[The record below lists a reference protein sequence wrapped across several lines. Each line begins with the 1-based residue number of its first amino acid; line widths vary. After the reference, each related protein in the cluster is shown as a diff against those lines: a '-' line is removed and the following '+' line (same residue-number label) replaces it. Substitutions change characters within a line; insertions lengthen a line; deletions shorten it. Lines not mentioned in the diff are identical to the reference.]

1 MTRNLM
7 IRNTKTLFSGPF
19 LAFILCGT
27 LVPTCVIAWY
37 GLTDRSGAFT
47 LDNILTMFQGDHAKA
62 LGLSLALSL
71 ASTVICLILAFPL
84 GLILKDSKLGKK
96 GFMVFVFILP
106 MWMNFLLRTMAW
118 QVLLERNGAINI
130 VLKSLNLPLLE
141 IINTPAA
148 VVLGMVYDYLPFMVL
163 QIYNALIKIDKS
175 LIEAAYDL
183 GASYGTVLRKVIIPL
198 SVPGIVSGVT
208 MVFVPSLTTFAI
220 SNMLGGGKVNLIG
233 NIIEQEFT
241 VSSNWN
247 LGAGLS
253 LVMMVF
259 IVISM
264 AFIEKFDREGE
275 GNML

>member
-1 MTRNLM
+1 M
-7 IRNTKTLFSGPF
+7 
-19 LAFILCGT
+19 AFMLCGT
-27 LVPTCVIAWY
+27 LIPACVIAYY
-37 GLTDRSGAFT
+37 GMTDRSGAFT
-47 LDNILTMFQGDHAKA
+47 LANLVAIASGEHAKA
-62 LGLSLALSL
+62 LGLSLLLAF
-71 ASTVICLILAFPL
+71 ASTVICLLLAFPL
-84 GLILKDSKLGKK
+84 GLALKDSRLGKK

-118 QVLLERNGAINI
+118 QVLLEKNGIINGMLAGI
-130 VLKSLNLPLLE
+130 GLPALN

-148 VVLGMVYDYLPFMVL
+148 VILGMVYDYLPFMIL
-163 QIYNALIKIDKS
+163 PIYNALIKIDNN

-183 GASYGTVLRKVIIPL
+183 GASKSLVFRKVIVPL

-241 VSSNWN
+241 ASANWN
-247 LGAGLS
+247 LGSGLS
-253 LVMMVF
+253 LIMMIF

-264 AFIEKFDREGE
+264 ALIEKFDRNGE
-275 GNML
+275 GNMI

>member
-1 MTRNLM
+1 MTKRF
-7 IRNTKTLFSGPF
+7 FSAPF
-19 LAFILCGT
+19 VTFMLCGT
-27 LVPTCVIAWY
+27 LIPACVIAYY

-47 LDNILTMFQGDHAKA
+47 MANVVAIATGEHAKA
-62 LGLSLALSL
+62 LGLSLLLAF
-71 ASTVICLILAFPL
+71 ASTVICLLLAFPL
-84 GLILKDSKLGKK
+84 GLALKDSKLGKK

-118 QVLLERNGAINI
+118 QVLLEKNGIINGMLMGI
-130 VLKSLNLPLLE
+130 GLPALN

-148 VVLGMVYDYLPFMVL
+148 VILGMVYDYLPFMIL
-163 QIYNALIKIDKS
+163 PIYNALIKIDNN

-183 GASYGTVLRKVIIPL
+183 GASKSLVLRKVIVPL

-241 VSSNWN
+241 ASSNWN
-247 LGAGLS
+247 LGSGLS
-253 LVMMVF
+253 LVMMIF

-264 AFIEKFDREGE
+264 AFIEKFDRNGE
-275 GNML
+275 GNMI

>member
-1 MTRNLM
+1 M
-7 IRNTKTLFSGPF
+7 
-19 LAFILCGT
+19 LCGT
-27 LVPTCVIAWY
+27 LIPACVIAYY
-37 GLTDRSGAFT
+37 GMTDRSGAFT
-47 LDNILTMFQGDHAKA
+47 LANLVAIASGEHAKA
-62 LGLSLALSL
+62 LGLSLLLAF
-71 ASTVICLILAFPL
+71 ASTVICLLLAFPL
-84 GLILKDSKLGKK
+84 GLALKDSRLGKK

-118 QVLLERNGAINI
+118 QVLLEKNGIINGMLAGI
-130 VLKSLNLPLLE
+130 GLPALN

-148 VVLGMVYDYLPFMVL
+148 VILGMVYDYLPFMIL
-163 QIYNALIKIDKS
+163 PIYNALIKIDNN

-183 GASYGTVLRKVIIPL
+183 GASKLLVFRKVIVPL

-241 VSSNWN
+241 ASSNWN
-247 LGAGLS
+247 LGSGLS
-253 LVMMVF
+253 LVMMIF

-264 AFIEKFDREGE
+264 AFIEKFDRNGE
-275 GNML
+275 GNMI

>member
-1 MTRNLM
+1 MTKRF
-7 IRNTKTLFSGPF
+7 FSAPF
-19 LAFILCGT
+19 MAFMLCGT
-27 LVPTCVIAWY
+27 LIPACVIAYY
-37 GLTDRSGAFT
+37 GMTDRSGAFT
-47 LDNILTMFQGDHAKA
+47 LANLVAIASGEHAKA
-62 LGLSLALSL
+62 LGLSLLLAF
-71 ASTVICLILAFPL
+71 ASTVICLLLAFPL
-84 GLILKDSKLGKK
+84 GLALKDSRLGKK

-118 QVLLERNGAINI
+118 QGLLEKNGIINGMLASI
-130 VLKSLNLPLLE
+130 GLPALN

-148 VVLGMVYDYLPFMVL
+148 VILGMVYDYLPFMIL
-163 QIYNALIKIDKS
+163 PIYNALIKIDNN

-183 GASYGTVLRKVIIPL
+183 GASKSLVFRKVIVPL

-241 VSSNWN
+241 ASSNWN
-247 LGAGLS
+247 LGSGLS
-253 LVMMVF
+253 LVMMIF

-264 AFIEKFDREGE
+264 AFIEKFDRNGE
-275 GNML
+275 GNMI

>member
-1 MTRNLM
+1 M
-7 IRNTKTLFSGPF
+7 
-19 LAFILCGT
+19 AFMLCGT
-27 LVPTCVIAWY
+27 LIPACVIAYY
-37 GLTDRSGAFT
+37 GMTDRSGAFT
-47 LDNILTMFQGDHAKA
+47 LANLVAIASGEHAKA
-62 LGLSLALSL
+62 LGLSLLLAF
-71 ASTVICLILAFPL
+71 ASTVICLLLAFPL
-84 GLILKDSKLGKK
+84 GLALKDSKLGKK

-118 QVLLERNGAINI
+118 QVLLEKNGIINGMLAGI
-130 VLKSLNLPLLE
+130 GLPALN

-148 VVLGMVYDYLPFMVL
+148 VILGMVYDYLPFMIL
-163 QIYNALIKIDKS
+163 PIYNALIKIDNN

-183 GASYGTVLRKVIIPL
+183 GASKSLVFRKVIVPL

-241 VSSNWN
+241 ASSNWN
-247 LGAGLS
+247 LGSGLS
-253 LVMMVF
+253 LVMMIF

-264 AFIEKFDREGE
+264 AFIEKFDRNGE
-275 GNML
+275 GNMI

>member
-1 MTRNLM
+1 MTKRF
-7 IRNTKTLFSGPF
+7 FSAPF
-19 LAFILCGT
+19 MAFMLCGT
-27 LVPTCVIAWY
+27 LIPACVIAYY
-37 GLTDRSGAFT
+37 GMTDRSGAFT
-47 LDNILTMFQGDHAKA
+47 LANLVAIASGEHAKA
-62 LGLSLALSL
+62 LGLSLLLAF
-71 ASTVICLILAFPL
+71 ASTVICLLLAFPL
-84 GLILKDSKLGKK
+84 GLALKDSKLGKK

-118 QVLLERNGAINI
+118 QELLEKNGIINGMLASI
-130 VLKSLNLPLLE
+130 GLPALN

-148 VVLGMVYDYLPFMVL
+148 VILGMVYDYLPFMIL
-163 QIYNALIKIDKS
+163 PIYNALIKIDNN

-183 GASYGTVLRKVIIPL
+183 GASKSLVFRKVIVPL

-241 VSSNWN
+241 ASSNWN
-247 LGAGLS
+247 LGSGLS
-253 LVMMVF
+253 LVMMIF

-264 AFIEKFDREGE
+264 AFIEKFDRNGE
-275 GNML
+275 GNMI

>member
-1 MTRNLM
+1 MTKRF
-7 IRNTKTLFSGPF
+7 FSAPF
-19 LAFILCGT
+19 MVFMLCGT
-27 LVPTCVIAWY
+27 LIPACVIAYY
-37 GLTDRSGAFT
+37 GMTDRSGAFT
-47 LDNILTMFQGDHAKA
+47 LANLVAIASGEHAKA
-62 LGLSLALSL
+62 LGLSLLLAF
-71 ASTVICLILAFPL
+71 ASTVICLLLAFPL
-84 GLILKDSKLGKK
+84 GLALKDSRLGKK

-118 QVLLERNGAINI
+118 QVLLEKNGIINGMLAGI
-130 VLKSLNLPLLE
+130 GLPALN

-148 VVLGMVYDYLPFMVL
+148 VILGMVYDYLPFMIL
-163 QIYNALIKIDKS
+163 PIYNALIKIDNN

-183 GASYGTVLRKVIIPL
+183 GASKSLVFRKVIVPL

-241 VSSNWN
+241 ASSNWN
-247 LGAGLS
+247 LGSGLS
-253 LVMMVF
+253 LVMMIF

-264 AFIEKFDREGE
+264 AFIEKFDRNGE
-275 GNML
+275 GNMI

>member
-1 MTRNLM
+1 M
-7 IRNTKTLFSGPF
+7 
-19 LAFILCGT
+19 AFMLCGT
-27 LVPTCVIAWY
+27 LIPACVIAYY
-37 GLTDRSGAFT
+37 GMTDRSGAFT
-47 LDNILTMFQGDHAKA
+47 LANLVAIANGEHAKA
-62 LGLSLALSL
+62 LGLSLLLAF
-71 ASTVICLILAFPL
+71 ASTVICLLLAFPL
-84 GLILKDSKLGKK
+84 GLALKDSKLGKK

-118 QVLLERNGAINI
+118 QVLLEKNGIINGMLAGI
-130 VLKSLNLPLLE
+130 GLPALN

-148 VVLGMVYDYLPFMVL
+148 VILGMVYDYLPFMIL
-163 QIYNALIKIDKS
+163 PIYNALIKIDNN

-183 GASYGTVLRKVIIPL
+183 GASKSLVFRKVIVPL

-241 VSSNWN
+241 ASSNWN
-247 LGAGLS
+247 LGSGLS
-253 LVMMVF
+253 LVMMIF

-264 AFIEKFDREGE
+264 AFIEKFDRNGE
-275 GNML
+275 GNMI

>member
-1 MTRNLM
+1 MTKRF
-7 IRNTKTLFSGPF
+7 FSAPF
-19 LAFILCGT
+19 MAFMLCGT
-27 LVPTCVIAWY
+27 LIPACVIAYY
-37 GLTDRSGAFT
+37 GMTDRSGEFT
-47 LDNILTMFQGDHAKA
+47 LANLVAIANGEHAKA
-62 LGLSLALSL
+62 LGLSLLLAF
-71 ASTVICLILAFPL
+71 ASTVICLLLAFPL
-84 GLILKDSKLGKK
+84 GLALKDSKLGKK

-118 QVLLERNGAINI
+118 QVLLEKNGIINGMLASI
-130 VLKSLNLPLLE
+130 GLPALN

-148 VVLGMVYDYLPFMVL
+148 VILGMVYDYLPFMIL
-163 QIYNALIKIDKS
+163 PIYNALIKIDNN

-183 GASYGTVLRKVIIPL
+183 GASKSLVFRKVIVPL

-241 VSSNWN
+241 SSSNWN
-247 LGAGLS
+247 LGSGLS
-253 LVMMVF
+253 LVMMIF

-264 AFIEKFDREGE
+264 AFIEKFVRNGE
-275 GNML
+275 GNMI